1 MTRDELRE
9 RWRLATIAAIE
20 AEDRAARAKEGKAVL
35 FDTLVD
41 TLIEQ
46 AEEKGERLSQSKAE
60 RIARTSDQFKSYL
73 RKMHDLRRAAELL
86 RLDAQDKD
94 RRYWE
99 GVSSEATYRAEM
111 RMTQ

>member
-9 RWRLATIAAIE
+9 RWRLASVAAID
-20 AEDRAARAKEGKAVL
+20 AEDKAARAKEGKAVFL
-35 FDTLVD
+35 DA
-41 TLIEQ
+41 LIEQ
-46 AEEKGERLSQSKAE
+46 LIEDAESNGDKISQSKAE
-60 RIARTSDQFKSYL
+60 RVARTSDQYKSYL
-73 RKMHDLRRAAELL
+73 RKMHDMRKAAELL

>member
-1 MTRDELRE
+1 VTRDELRE